1 MIFCVASPPDAVYNL
16 DMPRRVIKKSG
27 ATIPLYQQL
36 TEKCRKELRDGT
48 YRADERFPSERE
60 LVSRYGISRVTANK
74 VISNLVAEG
83 LLIFRPG
90 IGSFVAPAMNLSAS
104 LREMESF
111 TESAK
116 VLGLKPSTEVLVF
129 KLLGIAELPAGI
141 ADLLRLSAGDRVYQV
156 ERLRI
161 ADTEPVILEFR
172 WIHAGLVP
180 GLKKQDMQSSFYG
193 LLASRYKLPI
203 EGEDHQIHARNLTKD
218 ESRQLKAPAG
228 AAALVVDGRGYT
240 HGHRP
245 VWYQVL
251 VYRGDRYVLENSVR
265 VGERANDSLL
275 RLKAP
280 NTNRPR

>member
-1 MIFCVASPPDAVYNL
+1 MWLGHLSVFITTE
-16 DMPRRVIKKSG
+16 MPRRSIKKLEP
-27 ATIPLYQQL
+27 TIPLYQQL

-83 LLIFRPG
+83 LLAFRPG
-90 IGSFVAPAMNLSAS
+90 IGTFVVPAMSLSSS

-111 TESAK
+111 TETAK
-116 VLGLKPSTEVLVF
+116 SIGLRPETRVLGF
-129 KLLGIAELPAGI
+129 KLVGRAELPAGI
-141 ADLLRLSAGDRVYQV
+141 ADLLFLGPRDRVYQV

-161 ADTEPVILEFR
+161 ADGEPVILEYR

-203 EGEDHQIHARNLTKD
+203 EGEDHQIHARNLTKA
-218 ESRQLKAPAG
+218 EGQQLKAPAG
-228 AAALVVDGRGYT
+228 AAALVVDGCGYT
-240 HGHRP
+240 QNHKP

-265 VGERANDSLL
+265 VGERTSDSLL
-275 RLKAP
+275 RLKASADES
-280 NTNRPR
+280 RSR

>member
-1 MIFCVASPPDAVYNL
+1 MWLVHLSCLKMSRML
-16 DMPRRVIKKSG
+16 RRSIKNSG
-27 ATIPLYQQL
+27 PVVPLYQQL
-36 TEKCRKELRDGT
+36 TEKCRKELSDGI

-90 IGSFVAPAMNLSAS
+90 IGTFVAPAMNLSAS

-111 TESAK
+111 TESVKA
-116 VLGLKPSTEVLVF
+116 LGLKPSTVVLLF
-129 KLLGIAELPAGI
+129 KLLGRGELPAGI
-141 ADLLRLSAGDRVYQV
+141 ADLLRLGASDRVYQV
-156 ERLRI
+156 ERVRI
-161 ADTEPVILEFR
+161 ADEEPVILEFR
-172 WIHAGLVP
+172 WINAGLVP
-180 GLKKQDMQSSFYG
+180 GLKRQDMQASFYG
-193 LLASRYKLPI
+193 LLSSRYKLPI

-218 ESRQLKAPAG
+218 EARQLKAPAG

-240 HGHRP
+240 QGHKP

-265 VGERANDSLL
+265 VGERASDSLL
-275 RLKAP
+275 RLRAP
-280 NTNRPR
+280 RTNHPR

>member
-1 MIFCVASPPDAVYNL
+1 MVV
-16 DMPRRVIKKSG
+16 PRRQIKTTSP
-27 ATIPLYQQL
+27 AIPLYQKL
-36 TEKCRKELRDGT
+36 TEKSRKELRDGT
-48 YRADERFPSERE
+48 YRADEKFPSERE

-74 VISNLVAEG
+74 IISNLVAEG

-90 IGSFVAPAMNLSAS
+90 IGTFVAPAMNLSAS

-116 VLGLKPSTEVLVF
+116 SLGLNPRTEVLLF
-129 KLLGIAELPAGI
+129 KLQGRADLPAGI
-141 ADLLRLSAGDRVYQV
+141 ADLLRLGAGDRVYQV

-161 ADTEPVILEFR
+161 ADAEPVILEFR

-180 GLKKQDMQSSFYG
+180 GLKRQDMQSSFYG

-218 ESRQLKAPAG
+218 EARQLKAPLG
-228 AAALVVDGRGYT
+228 AAGLVVDGRGYT
-240 HGHRP
+240 HGHKP

-251 VYRGDRYVLENSVR
+251 VYRGDRYVLENSIR

-280 NTNRPR
+280 AANRPR